1 MKMEKTHENRCLQV
15 TDGSYVDL
23 RQREGRETVRDAL
36 SGNVPGRE
44 PTTNGF
50 ESAKPNRGG

>member
-1 MKMEKTHENRCLQV
+1 MEKTHENRCLQV

-44 PTTNGF
+44 PTTDGF